1 MKKFMRTLA
10 ALSLALLCTV
20 AFTACGDDDD
30 DNGGNGGGGGTNT
43 NGVST
48 NLPTSLSGKTFNM
61 TTTAQQNN
69 SEPVGSTFQVAFND
83 DSGFTYTPSPENT
96 DATGPVSGSYTY
108 DPTTG
113 TVVLTRDGK
122 DTQTGQLNF
131 SSPTAGN
138 VHFVESDGDF
148 LDADFT
154 INP

>member
-1 MKKFMRTLA
+1 MCLA
-10 ALSLALLCTV
+10 ILCTV
-20 AFTACGDDDD
+20 VLTACDDDD
-30 DNGGNGGGGGTNT
+30 DNGGPPSGGGNT

-69 SEPVGSTFQVAFND
+69 SEPVGGTFQVAFD
-83 DSGFTYTPSPENT
+83 DDVNFTYTPSAENT
-96 DATGPVSGSYTY
+96 EGNGPATGTYTY

-113 TVVLTRDGK
+113 TVVLTRNGK

-131 SSPTAGN
+131 TSSNTGN
-138 VHFVESDGDF
+138 VHFVEGDGDF

-154 INP
+154 VTP